1 MRSLEQSNPWRQ
13 KGGWWGGGFL
23 AGEGEAVCNGGRG
36 SVWGDEK
43 ALEADGGDGCRAVSM
58 DLIPLNCALE
68 NGREGK
74 FYLGIFYHNK
84 KVQKENVVQIPRAWY
99 I

>member
-1 MRSLEQSNPWRQ
+1 M
-13 KGGWWGGGFL
+13 
-23 AGEGEAVCNGGRG
+23 CNGGRG
-36 SVWGDEK
+36 SVWVDEK
-43 ALEADGGDGCRAVSM
+43 ALEADGGRAVSM
-58 DLIPLNCALE
+58 DLIPLNSVLE

-84 KVQKENVVQIPRAWY
+84 KIQKENVVQIPRAWY

>member
-1 MRSLEQSNPWRQ
+1 M
-13 KGGWWGGGFL
+13 
-23 AGEGEAVCNGGRG
+23 CNGGRG

-84 KVQKENVVQIPRAWY
+84 KVKSKKNLMKIIKALCYIHGRIP
-99 I
+99 IKGCTFSLLGG